1 MKRIMC
7 FFLMC
12 CLCLNVAGCRD
23 HDDNAEGADVPE
35 QMSEAEKEKEAFKKA
50 EKYVKGMTLEEKLGQ
65 MFLVDADG
73 LVKGD
78 KPVTAISPELLG
90 TIEKYKL
97 GGVVF
102 GRQNIE
108 TSDQIRILIEEIR
121 QKIRTSADMNI
132 PLYIGTEEEG
142 GGQNSIAAA
151 TDSITSTG
159 YVSPAEMGQNMTE
172 VQLENTGEVIAEE
185 LTGLG
190 FNLNLAPTADI
201 TQQEQPVDER
211 AVSHSAVSA
220 VGQKPVPDD
229 MSGKKLS
236 EKKRRRKWRAY
247 QKKLKAYNEAYD
259 AFLRTYTEE
268 NYQESCFSEDGDRA
282 GEAAAALVKGMH
294 TAGDRGICT
303 VMKTFPGICSVARYH
318 KLVNTEIE
326 TGLSRFRREN
336 LVPFSAGIDAG
347 TDMIM
352 VGHVTV
358 AKVDKQAPASL
369 SRTIMTDMLRDEMGF
384 EGILVTEQMDVP
396 VITNEYSTEEAVIRA
411 VQAGADMIYN
421 PENLK
426 EAVLALKQAVASG
439 QIKEDVIDQAVL
451 RILKNKLMR
460 GICEV
465 SAVEGTAVP

>member
-1 MKRIMC
+1 MKRMVC
-7 FFLMC
+7 FFLIF
-12 CLCLNVAGCRD
+12 CLCLNVAGCND
-23 HDDNAEGADVPE
+23 HGKDVDGADAPE
-35 QMSEAEKEKEAFKKA
+35 QMSEAEQEKQAFKKA
-50 EKYVKGMTLEEKLGQ
+50 EKYVKGMALEEKIGQ
-65 MFLVDADG
+65 MFLVDADR

-97 GGVVF
+97 GGVIF

-108 TSDQIRILIEEIR
+108 NSDQIRALVEEIR
-121 QKIRTSADMNI
+121 QKIRTSADMDI

-142 GGQNSIAAA
+142 GGQNSIAAT

-159 YVSPAEMGQNMTE
+159 YVSPAEMGENMTE
-172 VQLENTGEVIAEE
+172 VQLENTGQVIAEE

-201 TQQEQPVDER
+201 MQQEQPVNER
-211 AVSHSAVSA
+211 AVSHSAVSV

-236 EKKRRRKWRAY
+236 EKKRKRKWRAY
-247 QKKLKAYNEAYD
+247 QKKLKAYHEAYD

-268 NYQESCFSEDGDRA
+268 NYKENCFSEDGDQA

-294 TAGDRGICT
+294 TAGDHGICT
-303 VMKTFPGICSVARYH
+303 VMKTFPGICAVARYH
-318 KLVNTEIE
+318 KLVNTEIQ

-336 LVPFSAGIDAG
+336 LVSFSAGMDAG

-369 SRTIMTDMLRDEMGF
+369 SRTIMTDMIREEMGF

-396 VITNEYSTEEAVIRA
+396 VITNEYSTEEAVLRA
-411 VQAGADMIYN
+411 VQAGADIIYN
-421 PENLK
+421 PQNLK
-426 EAVLALKQAVASG
+426 EAVSSLKQAVVSG
-439 QIKEDVIDQAVL
+439 QIKEEVIDQAVL